1 MKLREIFTLRKL
13 RLKLRCNFTF
23 CQIRPYG
30 ARSALYGL
38 FVVLSVLFTMA
49 TALSVA
55 DFLKILFGTGDEVPL
70 ASGNLVAMALD
81 RLYTWLISFGQLNA
95 LLFFSGIIFVLYAFK
110 NVFTY
115 LSTIEISIIRAN
127 VVRSLRNKMFHKAMH
142 LPMSYYDRQRKGD
155 VIARFTSD
163 MVEYEEGILGSI
175 QMLLTAVISMTLYLF
190 MLFYI
195 NVKLTLFVLC
205 MLPLVALVISGISH
219 RLKRSS
225 KIVQEMNSYL
235 VSLTDETI
243 GGLKVI
249 KSYTAI
255 DFSNH
260 RFRAYN
266 REYTRRRTLMLR
278 RIDAAS
284 PVSDFLGNSIVIGI
298 LLFGAW
304 LVFNGDQ
311 GLTSELF
318 ISYVMLFV
326 LMIPPAKDFS
336 TGLSQIKK
344 GRACADRI
352 RAFLAGAEEE
362 DMLLCPE
369 PHVTPCEHPVGLPVP
384 PDVEFRHVSFSYNPG
399 TLVLDDVSFDVPRG
413 TTLALVGSSGSGK
426 STIADLLCRM
436 YNCTHGQILL
446 KGENILAIPLADL
459 RRRIGVVAQDTLLF
473 NDTVAANIAFGRPS
487 ATRDEIEK
495 AARDAQAHDFI
506 VTLSQGYDTPL
517 GEGGSLLSGGQR
529 QRISIAR
536 ALLRNPD
543 LLIFDEATSALDTES
558 ERLLQAT
565 LNEVL
570 RNRSAIVIAHRLS
583 TVVNADNIIVLD
595 HGRVVE
601 HGTHTE
607 LMAINGRYAQLVAL
621 QSF

>member
-1 MKLREIFTLRKL
+1 MSLRDNFTLHQ
-13 RLKLRCNFTF
+13 LK
-23 CQIRPYG
+23 PYSG
-30 ARSALYGL
+30 QSALYGL
-38 FVVLSVLFTMA
+38 FVILSVVFTMA

-55 DFLKILFGTGDEVPL
+55 DFLKILFGTGEDVPTV
-70 ASGNLVAMALD
+70 SGNLVAMALD
-81 RLYTWLISFGQLNA
+81 RLYAWLISFGQLNA
-95 LLFFSGIIFVLYAFK
+95 LLLFSGIIFVLYSLK
-110 NVFTY
+110 NVFSY
-115 LSTIEISIIRAN
+115 LSAIEISIIRIGI
-127 VVRSLRNKMFHKAMH
+127 VRNLRNRMFHKAMR
-142 LPMSYYDRQRKGD
+142 LPMSYYDHHRKGD
-155 VIARFTSD
+155 VMARFTSD

-175 QMLLTAVISMTLYLF
+175 QMLLTSVISMTLYLF

-255 DFSNH
+255 DFSNR
-260 RFRAYN
+260 RFRASN

-284 PVSDFLGNSIVIGI
+284 PVSDFLGNTIVIGI

-304 LVFNGDQ
+304 LVFSGDQ

-344 GRACADRI
+344 GRACSDRI
-352 RAFLAGAEEE
+352 NAFLN
-362 DMLLCPE
+362 E
-369 PHVTPCEHPVGLPVP
+369 PSE
-384 PDVEFRHVSFSYNPG
+384 PDVIREAEDKNPNLESPTVSLRHVSFSYNEGVP
-399 TLVLDDVSFDVPRG
+399 VLEDISFDVPCG

-426 STIADLLCRM
+426 STIADLLCRF
-436 YNCTHGQILL
+436 YPCTQGEILL
-446 KGENILAIPLADL
+446 GGIDINSMSLTAL
-459 RRRIGVVAQDTLLF
+459 RSRIGVVAQDTLLF
-473 NDTVAANIAFGRPS
+473 NDTVAANIAFGCPGASRH
-487 ATRDEIEK
+487 DVEQ
-495 AARDAQAHDFI
+495 AARAAQAHDFI
-506 VTLSQGYDTPL
+506 AALPKGYDTSL
-517 GEGGSLLSGGQR
+517 GEGGNLLSGGQR

-543 LLIFDEATSALDTES
+543 LLILDEATSALDTES

-565 LNEVL
+565 LDEVL
-570 RNRSAIVIAHRLS
+570 RHRSAIVIAHRLS
-583 TVVNADNIIVLD
+583 TVVNADCIVVLD

-601 HGTHTE
+601 RGTHSE
-607 LMAINGRYAQLVAL
+607 LMALHGRYAELVAL